1 MLKNSSQKALET
13 GPNGVPILTQNLQ
26 KRRSE
31 EHTRKK
37 GCACWGLGTTYIKFD
52 QNGSQHR
59 RFLVYSWTYFL
70 SRFMFIFC
78 FLARQITVLPRRRR
92 QQQQQQ
98 KRKTRQG
105 NTREDPRPD
114 KPKARPDRQ
123 NRTRR
128 DKTRQNKTK

>member
-13 GPNGVPILTQNLQ
+13 GPNGIPILTQNLQ

-52 QNGSQHR
+52 QNGSQNR

-92 QQQQQQ
+92 QQQQ

-128 DKTRQNKTK
+128 DKTKQNKTK